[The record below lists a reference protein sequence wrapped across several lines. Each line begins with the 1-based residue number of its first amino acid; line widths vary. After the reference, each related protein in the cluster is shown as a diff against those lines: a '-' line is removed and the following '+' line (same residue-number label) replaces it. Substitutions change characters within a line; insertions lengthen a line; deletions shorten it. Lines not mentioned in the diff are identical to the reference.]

1 MKRPLSLQT
10 RVAIASGLAAGIVI
24 AAIGIAF
31 AVFLRVNGSEQ
42 LERTLDSVT
51 LGVAASA
58 PSPLFIETPT
68 ATTEPFVVSPGF
80 NATTVS
86 ALATTDVRSRD
97 VLVPGDSGAA
107 LAVSIPEDP
116 LTQAIREQQFQV
128 AAAAVVAI
136 LAAAGLGWFLTGRAV
151 RPLQQLTETT
161 SSIGNNLD
169 VDGLSRRAPSV
180 RGTRE
185 AEELSEAIHSM
196 LSRIE
201 SDRSRTEEALESARD
216 FARVSAHELRTP
228 LTSMRTDLEVLATLD
243 LTESQRRELS
253 GELLEA
259 QRQIERTLT
268 DLETLALGDV
278 ADPEDCADV
287 DLVEVADRAVADAGR
302 LHPQVDVRL
311 KAPEELSVQAF
322 PAGIRLVLTNAVTN
336 SVRHGNAD
344 EVEITVRSGAAT
356 GSATVFVDD
365 NGTVIAPSEREAMF
379 ERFVRGTGAGDA
391 GSGLGLALVAQQARL
406 HGGSARLDKSPLGGT
421 RLIFSINPI
430 RRAEPRAAAW
440 PPRRRIGLGYLHRSV
455 PVPHR

>member
-1 MKRPLSLQT
+1 VKRPLSLQT

-31 AVFLRVNGSEQ
+31 AVFLRVGGSEQ

-51 LGVAASA
+51 LGIASSSPAAI
-58 PSPLFIETPT
+58 LFESPT
-68 ATTEPFVVSPGF
+68 ATTQPLVVDPGL
-80 NATTVS
+80 NATGIS

-97 VLVPGDSGAA
+97 VLLPGDSGAA
-107 LAVSIPEDP
+107 LAVTIPEDP
-116 LTQAIREQQFQV
+116 LAQAIREQQFQV

-136 LAAAGLGWFLTGRAV
+136 LAAAGLGWLLTGRAV

-169 VDGLSRRAPSV
+169 VEGLSLRAPSV

-243 LTESQRRELS
+243 LTESQRRELA

-278 ADPEDCADV
+278 ADPKDCADV
-287 DLVEVADRAVADAGR
+287 DLVEVADRAVADVAR
-302 LHPQVDVRL
+302 LHPQVAVRL
-311 KAPEELSVQAF
+311 KAPDELSVQAF

-336 SVRHGNAD
+336 SVRHGHAD
-344 EVEITVRSGAAT
+344 AVEITVRAGVST
-356 GSATVFVDD
+356 GSATIFVDD
-365 NGTVIAPSEREAMF
+365 NGAVIAPAEREAMF
-379 ERFVRGTGAGDA
+379 ERFVRGTGAGES
-391 GSGLGLALVAQQARL
+391 GSGLGLALVAQQAQL
-406 HGGSARLDKSPLGGT
+406 HGGSARLDASPLGGT
-421 RLIFSINPI
+421 RLTFSINPI
-430 RRAEPRAAAW
+430 RRAGPPTAVLQ
-440 PPRRRIGLGYLHRSV
+440 PRRKSGLAYRHRSA
-455 PVPHR
+455 PAPHR

>member
-1 MKRPLSLQT
+1 
-10 RVAIASGLAAGIVI
+10 
-24 AAIGIAF
+24 
-31 AVFLRVNGSEQ
+31 
-42 LERTLDSVT
+42 
-51 LGVAASA
+51 
-58 PSPLFIETPT
+58 
-68 ATTEPFVVSPGF
+68 
-80 NATTVS
+80 
-86 ALATTDVRSRD
+86 RSRD

-169 VDGLSRRAPSV
+169 VEGLSRRAPSV

-201 SDRSRTEEALESARD
+201 TDRSRTEEALESARD

-268 DLETLALGDV
+268 DLETLALGEV

-406 HGGSARLDKSPLGGT
+406 HGGSARLDASPLGGT

-430 RRAEPRAAAW
+430 RHAEPRAAAW
-440 PPRRRIGLGYLHRSV
+440 LPRRRIGLGYLHRSV
-455 PVPHR
+455 PAPHR

>member
-1 MKRPLSLQT
+1 MKRPFSLQT

-24 AAIGIAF
+24 ATIGIAF

-68 ATTEPFVVSPGF
+68 ATTEPFVVEPGF
-80 NATTVS
+80 NSTAIS

-116 LTQAIREQQFQV
+116 LTQAIREQQVQV
-128 AAAAVVAI
+128 AVAAVIAI

-151 RPLQQLTETT
+151 RPLAELTETT
-161 SSIGNNLD
+161 SAIGNDLD
-169 VDGLSRRAPSV
+169 VEGLSLRAPSV

-201 SDRSRTEEALESARD
+201 LDRSRTEQALESARD

-228 LTSMRTDLEVLATLD
+228 LTSMRTDLEVLATLE
-243 LTESQRRELS
+243 LTEDQRRELA
-253 GELLEA
+253 GELLAA
-259 QRQIERTLT
+259 QRQIECTLT

-278 ADPEDCADV
+278 ADPEDCDDV
-287 DLVEVADRAVADAGR
+287 DLVEVADRAVADAAR
-302 LHPQVDVRL
+302 LHPQLDFRL
-311 KAPEELSVQAF
+311 TAPDELSVHAF

-336 SVRHGNAD
+336 SVRHGRAD
-344 EVEITVRSGAAT
+344 TVEITVRAGVGR
-356 GSATVFVDD
+356 GSATIFVDD
-365 NGTVIAPSEREAMF
+365 NGAVIDPTEREAMF
-379 ERFVRGTGAGDA
+379 ERFVRGTGAGES
-391 GSGLGLALVAQQARL
+391 GSGLGLALVAQQAQL
-406 HGGSARLDKSPLGGT
+406 HGGSARLDASPLGGT
-421 RLIFSINPI
+421 RLAFSINPI
-430 RRAEPRAAAW
+430 RRAAPPATVW
-440 PPRRRIGLGYLHRSV
+440 QPRRRSGLAYRRRSV
-455 PVPHR
+455 SAPHR